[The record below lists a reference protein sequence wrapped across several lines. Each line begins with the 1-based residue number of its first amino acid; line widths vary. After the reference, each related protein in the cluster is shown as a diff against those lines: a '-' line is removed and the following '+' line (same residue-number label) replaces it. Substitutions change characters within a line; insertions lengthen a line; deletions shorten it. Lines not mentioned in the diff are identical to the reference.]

1 MGRREVI
8 GWMGVMATVGLEYGR
23 LVNAG
28 LVRPTSDDTR
38 RLLIFPGILAGVSA
52 FMTTMTTN

>member
-8 GWMGVMATVGLEYGR
+8 GWMGVISNDGLEDGK

-28 LVRPTSDDTR
+28 LVRPTSDDLSR
-38 RLLIFPGILAGVSA
+38 HPR
-52 FMTTMTTN
+52 